1 MSAYQE
7 KHSKYINVTL
17 KMNGDLDKIREVII
31 STGDFD
37 EDDYSLAE
45 NAEILKT
52 MTFEEFSGWIK
63 DGFNKLIDEHGLDI
77 ADYAIRY
84 ELTALDKDSMHYS
97 DMCKLL
103 IDSDSLST
111 NEFLAEMDPDN
122 KNYSKWI
129 KNYDK
134 LYSNAQNIASIIDK
148 LGTIKDY
155 ADAINN
161 DDGSISDEERREA
174 MVEVM
179 QNVFGIAETLTSY
192 LPDGISELLESE
204 IKAGSKLLGE
214 GAEIINGYLNKLDE
228 LEKEIEAEISGKG
241 NGFDFD
247 ILNTNEIDFNKSMD
261 EINEAI
267 NTYQAVYDFYNSF
280 LGDNKEFCNL
290 NYEENI
296 DQLVALRE
304 KMVKSRLVY
313 KALEYATE
321 KFQSDG
327 WFSKVDKDN
336 LSAMYYNYISN
347 YHIIVN
353 NLDKY
358 TIDDINNKTSFF
370 ENEVNYILSDNREDI
385 KYNAEYVSKYIE
397 ESGGTLSAKQY
408 IENDQKREETIRQ
421 AVLVKMGLADEQSVV
436 AANTVYDPLILD
448 INGDSNN
455 HPNNILA

>member
-1 MSAYQE
+1 MSSYQGV
-7 KHSKYINVTL
+7 HTNNINVVL
-17 KMNGDLDKIREVII
+17 KASDDLEKVEEVII
-31 STGDFD
+31 AIGDFD
-37 EDDYSLAE
+37 INDYDPVE
-45 NAEILKT
+45 NAKFLT
-52 MTFEEFSGWIK
+52 TVTFDEFKDWIK
-63 DGFNKLIDEHGLDI
+63 DGFDKFISDHGLNI
-77 ADYAIRY
+77 ADCGIKYA
-84 ELTALDKDSMHYS
+84 LTTLDKNSMHYS
-97 DMCKLL
+97 DICKILV
-103 IDSDSLST
+103 DSESLST
-111 NEFLAEMDPDN
+111 NNFLAEMDPDN

-129 KNYDK
+129 NNYDK
-134 LYSNAQNIASIIDK
+134 LYENAQNISS
-148 LGTIKDY
+148 L
-155 ADAINN
+155 INRISNLN
-161 DDGSISDEERREA
+161 DDVKLINDGNMNSEEQRLA
-174 MVEVM
+174 MVDVM
-179 QNVFGIAETLTSY
+179 QNVFGIAETLTYY

-241 NGFDFD
+241 DGFDFD

-313 KALEYATE
+313 KTLEYATE

>member
-1 MSAYQE
+1 MSSYQE
-7 KHSKYINVTL
+7 VHTNNINVVL
-17 KMNGDLDKIREVII
+17 KASDDLEKVEKVII
-31 STGDFD
+31 AIGDFD
-37 EDDYSLAE
+37 INDYDPIE
-45 NAEILKT
+45 NAKFLT
-52 MTFEEFSGWIK
+52 TVTFDEFQDWIE
-63 DGFNKLIDEHGLDI
+63 DGFDKFISEHGLNI
-77 ADYAIRY
+77 ADCGIKYA
-84 ELTALDKDSMHYS
+84 LTTLDKDSMHYS
-97 DMCKLL
+97 DICKVLV
-103 IDSDSLST
+103 DSNSLST
-111 NEFLAEMDPDN
+111 NEFLAEMNPDN

-129 KNYDK
+129 SNYDK
-134 LYSNAQNIASIIDK
+134 LYSNAKNISSIIDQ
-148 LGTIKDY
+148 LGSINNNVEI
-155 ADAINN
+155 INN
-161 DDGSISDEERREA
+161 DESTSDEERREA
-174 MVEVM
+174 MVNVM
-179 QNVFGIAETLTSY
+179 KNVFDIAKTLTSY
-192 LPDGISELLESE
+192 LPDGISQLLESE

-313 KALEYATE
+313 KTLEYATE